1 MLTAESEKKRW
12 KRTVLLC
19 AAGAFMLQLALAA
32 ATEKYPYD
40 FGCFAGWAM
49 RMAELGPGGFYADGY
64 FCDYPPGYM
73 LLLWLPGKLIRLPG
87 CPEVLQKVL
96 LAFWPALAGA
106 AIALVIWRIGCRRQ
120 TPAAAARV
128 AIFAAF
134 CPAILYDT
142 GVWGQIDSV
151 FSLLILCCF
160 ALLEEKR
167 PIPAALFYGLALAV
181 KPQALLVGPALA
193 ICFLWPAVFAA
204 SRPKV
209 IRALRDAAL
218 GALAAV
224 APVVV
229 CGLPFWGLLGLANGL
244 LEKYG
249 TTATSYPYATIN
261 ACNFFAFLG
270 GEWQSQT
277 QEALHLGGLTL
288 LTWQQLGV
296 LLIVAVTAFAAV
308 WAWKSQ
314 RAGRFSPLLLA
325 AVYGVG
331 IFTLAHRMHERY
343 LVFAV
348 VLLLAA
354 AARFGDKKLLSL
366 AAGFSLT
373 SLLNMALVFGV
384 VGTDNEYLN
393 DNVSILMQRGVGLA
407 ETVLFILLAVW
418 AWRRT
423 VQGRAAPLA
432 DALPQSAV
440 QPPEAKQPHAGPKA
454 GAHPAKAVQAAQ
466 KNTACGSAKKTPQG
480 APSLAAPAPQPV
492 WTKPERIFL
501 LALTAATALL
511 SFSYLGDFT
520 APQTCLDANGT
531 TATFTLTPAGTA
543 AQLQLYTGISSDNAG
558 HISVMSADGTAVAEQ
573 DLNWGTCFGWYSY
586 ALDGSAF
593 YTVTLSDGQL
603 FEAAFRD
610 HDGNLLGLATGETA
624 VADEQAAVP
633 DAVSQL
639 NTFYFD
645 EIYHARTGYELLHG
659 MTVYETTHPPLGKDF
674 IALGIALF
682 GMTGFGWR
690 FFGTLFGVLLVPLLY
705 CFVRRLTRKPSL
717 GAFAG
722 ILLGLD
728 FMRFSQSRIATI
740 DTYAVFFILLA
751 VDGMVWYGQRVLVS
765 GVRKAVLPMAA
776 SGVAFGLA
784 CAAKWTGLYAG
795 AGLAVLYFGI
805 LVLRRRQLYAGDAA
819 AGKKAFWPEFGMAIL
834 GGCVFFVAVPLC
846 IYLASYAPYWF
857 RDHTFSLAEWWG
869 CQKYMYWYHSTLE
882 ATHPFSSNWYS
893 WLFDLRPVWYYMG
906 GGLPAGK
913 YASIAGFIS
922 PAVALVGLAAWLRTA
937 QRQLVGEGSRA
948 SGVVIVALLSSLL
961 PWVMVTRCTFLY
973 HYFPCVPFL
982 IAAAALELGHLAEK
996 SPRRAKKAGMAV
1008 LAAAAVLFL
1017 WFYPVLSGLPVGR
1030 IWAASMQ
1037 WLPSWGFYIL
1047 G

>member
-1 MLTAESEKKRW
+1 MLTAESERKRCA
-12 KRTVLLC
+12 RTVLLC
-19 AAGAFMLQLALAA
+19 AAGALILQLALAA
-32 ATEKYPYD
+32 MTEKYPYD
-40 FGCFAGWAM
+40 FGCFSGWAL
-49 RMAELGPGGFYADGY
+49 RMAELGPAGFYAEGY

-73 LLLWLPGKLIRLPG
+73 LLLWLPGKLMSLPG
-87 CPEVLQKVL
+87 CPEKLQQML

-106 AIALVIWRIGCRRQ
+106 GIAWVIFRIGCRWH

-128 AIFAAF
+128 AVFAAF

-151 FSLLILCCF
+151 FALLILCSF

-167 PIPAALFYGLALAV
+167 PVPAALFYGLALAI

-193 ICFLWPAVFAA
+193 ICFLWPVLFADTRA
-204 SRPKV
+204 KAL
-209 IRALRDAAL
+209 RALRDTGL
-218 GALAAV
+218 GVLAAV
-224 APVVV
+224 APAVL
-229 CGLPFWGLLGLANGL
+229 CGLPFWGFGGLAGGL

-249 TTATSYPYATIN
+249 ATATSYPYATVN
-261 ACNFFAFLG
+261 ACNLFAFLG
-270 GEWQSQT
+270 GEWQEQT
-277 QEALHLGGLTL
+277 LAVGSLGGFAL

-296 LLIVAVTAFAAV
+296 LLIAGMTVFAAV

-325 AVYGVG
+325 AVYGAGV
-331 IFTLAHRMHERY
+331 FTVAHRMHERY
-343 LVFAV
+343 LIFAV

-354 AARFGDKKLLSL
+354 AARFGSKKLLSL

-384 VGTDNEYLN
+384 VGTENEYLN
-393 DNVSILMQRGVGLA
+393 DSVSVLMQRSVGLA
-407 ETVLFILLAVW
+407 ETVLFVLLAAA
-418 AWRRT
+418 AWRLT
-423 VQGRAAPLA
+423 VQKQDAFLCGEEAPPDEVCEQA
-432 DALPQSAV
+432 PHSAQKNV
-440 QPPEAKQPHAGPKA
+440 PGHTPHGS
-454 GAHPAKAVQAAQ
+454 HPAKKQEPPLRLPQTAAV
-466 KNTACGSAKKTPQG
+466 
-480 APSLAAPAPQPV
+480 PAPQPA
-492 WTKPERIFL
+492 WTKRERWL
-501 LALTAATALL
+501 VLGLTVAVAVM

-520 APQTCLDANGT
+520 APQTCLDTNGT
-531 TATFTLTPAGTA
+531 AATFTLTPTGTA

-558 HISVMSADGTAVAEQ
+558 HLSVTSADGASVAEQ
-573 DLNWGTCFGWYSY
+573 DLNWGTSFNWYSY
-586 ALDGSAF
+586 ALDGAAS
-593 YTVTLSDGQL
+593 YTITLSDGQL

-610 HDGNLLGLATGETA
+610 ADGNLLGITSGETA
-624 VADEQAAVP
+624 VTDEQAKVP

-705 CFVRRLTRKPSL
+705 DFVRRLTRRPAL

-722 ILLGLD
+722 ILLALD

-751 VDGMVWYGQRVLVS
+751 VDGMVWYGQRALTS
-765 GVRKAVLPMAA
+765 GVKKAIVPMAA
-776 SGVAFGLA
+776 SGIAFGLA
-784 CAAKWTGLYAG
+784 CASKWTGLYAG
-795 AGLAVLYFGI
+795 AGLAILYFGI
-805 LVLRRRQLYAGDAA
+805 LAARYRQLCAEGPAGRKTFRA
-819 AGKKAFWPEFGMAIL
+819 EFGTAIL
-834 GGCVFFVAVPLC
+834 GGCVFFVGVPFL

-857 RDHTFSLAEWWG
+857 RDSSFGLAEWWD
-869 CQKYMYWYHSTLE
+869 CQKYMYWYHSTLK

-893 WLFDLRPVWYYMG
+893 WLLDLRPVWYYMG
-906 GGLPAGK
+906 SGLPAGQ
-913 YASIAGFIS
+913 YASIAGFVS
-922 PAVALVGLAAWLRTA
+922 PVVALVGLAAWLRTA

-948 SGVVIVALLSSLL
+948 GVVVIVALLSSLL

-982 IAAAALELGHLAEK
+982 ITAAALELGHLAEK
-996 SPRRAKKAGMAV
+996 DARRAQKAGIAV
-1008 LAAAAVLFL
+1008 LAAAAVLFV

-1030 IWAASMQ
+1030 VWAASMQ
-1037 WLPSWGFYIL
+1037 WLKSWGFYIL
-1047 G
+1047 S